1 MDLSFMLDVNVE
13 DCTES
18 ENPSPTTKRKMDN
31 HDGKAGQ
38 AKKKSKGLEKSRSA
52 EASWQASINDEQR
65 RLNLIMEKLPSTK
78 EPLQRSHSPSY
89 DAEVEQHHDLSHIL
103 SRLDRIES
111 KLDSILR
118 QSRTPSS
125 TTVSPASSRS
135 ETPIPVFTKE
145 SKSGT
150 GGAINVASEDDDDGS
165 VDPDFV
171 FNGIDLLALK
181 APPKEPTRYATK
193 LAGLLFSKEELLQGM
208 VAPVNEKFTRTALDP
223 ERITVIRKCIGKRYS
238 EKILTRH
245 WADIRRAINQKCND
259 IRKKQTT
266 VSVA

>member
-1 MDLSFMLDVNVE
+1 
-13 DCTES
+13 
-18 ENPSPTTKRKMDN
+18 
-31 HDGKAGQ
+31 
-38 AKKKSKGLEKSRSA
+38 
-52 EASWQASINDEQR
+52 
-65 RLNLIMEKLPSTK
+65 MEKLPSTK

-181 APPKEPTRYATK
+181 GPPKEPTRYATK

-238 EKILTRH
+238 KKILTRH
-245 WADIRRAINQKCND
+245 WADIRRAINQKCDD